1 MDSSR
6 KCATD
11 ADHLAP
17 DLQNVV
23 LGTTKAGIK
32 GNFTVKYESEKT
44 SKSSSKSEASEQPS
58 LSKYFSQPAPSLS
71 STASF
76 FDQISSSSNDSA
88 MMTSVRESSSSQDL
102 FLAATS
108 PAPVKSLSAS
118 SVASPSVSTNPAPSA
133 VKANGKG
140 DVVKE
145 KLNSPEQEIPTDIS
159 IQGGSKVEPVVC
171 KIFASQDTSK
181 DSSGA
186 SGEVFFDMLGGTA
199 ASNNK
204 PPQMPSSQR
213 IDLTIPTMCTSG
225 TNSIGTSPDF
235 TTTTEG
241 SFLTPSEDTTPTPT
255 GDPFSSMLNEEQFS
269 KSSSTHPS
277 ETDRRRDAWIPSERT
292 RNALI
297 TAATSPPGTYFPE
310 RELLTMP
317 GVVLEEDMVD
327 TVHEVVSHYL
337 GEVEA
342 SKRKV
347 LTANDVTQDERGLR
361 ELIQAGCYRAAINLT
376 GRLLT
381 IYGQG
386 VGRAGHPSK
395 HTVHSIQLWFTRIAL
410 HVKLRS
416 FSLAEVESEPF
427 GNLDQ
432 PDLYFQFYPELYGGR
447 MGSMVPFSFRLLLA
461 ELPQYSTKYQDAFNR
476 LHELLAT
483 IRKILANLNAGQ
495 CEDGSPAELSANDK
509 NESKKLWNTREIRV
523 LHSIVN
529 CALYQ
534 KDFSL
539 AVEVLELL
547 LTRESGVHQKRA
559 LQSALGRVYLQLGD
573 VAGAER
579 HFALARDL
587 RQQHSLSGIGPITG
601 TPASDLRE
609 LVDRGLMAVAQN
621 AFQEAYECFHKASSL
636 DPGNIMLFNNMGVCL
651 LYLGRLKE
659 ALALLEGAVNN
670 NPTRGLHESLLLNV
684 CTLYELEGSYSSR
697 KKLNMLKLLSK
708 YKGDGMNIA
717 CLKLQM

>member
-1 MDSSR
+1 MESKKSVSEVNEFV
-6 KCATD
+6 
-11 ADHLAP
+11 P
-17 DLQNVV
+17 DLQNIV
-23 LGTTKAGIK
+23 LGAAKPNVK
-32 GNFTVKYESEKT
+32 GSFSVKYESEK
-44 SKSSSKSEASEQPS
+44 SNKSNTKTESRDQPS
-58 LSKYFSQPAPSLS
+58 LSKYFSQPTQSLS

-76 FDQISSSSNDSA
+76 FDQLSSSNNDSA

-102 FLAATS
+102 FLAAAS
-108 PAPVKSLSAS
+108 PAPVKSHSAS
-118 SVASPSVSTNPAPSA
+118 SVAASSNNSTLNFNSVSTNSL
-133 VKANGKG
+133 KSNIR
-140 DVVKE
+140 
-145 KLNSPEQEIPTDIS
+145 SPEQEIPTDRT

-171 KIFASQDTSK
+171 KIFASQSVSK
-181 DSSGA
+181 DGA
-186 SGEVFFDMLGGTA
+186 AFFDMLGGSGA
-199 ASNNK
+199 NGKLS
-204 PPQMPSSQR
+204 QSQSSQR
-213 IDLTIPTMCTSG
+213 MDLNLPSSNNNNNG
-225 TNSIGTSPDF
+225 SSSIGTSPDF

-241 SFLTPSEDTTPTPT
+241 SFLTPSESATPTHI
-255 GDPFSSMLNEEQFS
+255 GDPFSSILSEETFG
-269 KSSSTHPS
+269 KSSNPS
-277 ETDRRRDAWIPSERT
+277 EADRRRDVWIPSDRT
-292 RNALI
+292 RHSLI
-297 TAATSPPGTYFPE
+297 MAATSPPGTYFPE

-347 LTANDVTQDERGLR
+347 LNANDVTQDERGLR

-395 HTVHSIQLWFTRIAL
+395 HTVHSIQLWYTRIAL

-447 MGSMVPFSFRLLLA
+447 MGSLVPFSFRLLLA
-461 ELPQYSTKYQDAFNR
+461 ELPQYSTKYQDAFKR
-476 LHELLAT
+476 LHELLANV
-483 IRKILANLNAGQ
+483 RKILSNLNAGL
-495 CEDGSPAELSANDK
+495 CEDGSPAELSPNDRS
-509 NESKKLWNTREIRV
+509 ESKKLWTSREVRV

-547 LTRESGVHQKRA
+547 LSRESSVHQKRA

-573 VAGAER
+573 VIGAEK
-579 HFALARDL
+579 HFVLARDL
-587 RQQHSLSGIGPITG
+587 KQQHSGIGPITG
-601 TPASDLRE
+601 SPPPDLRE

-621 AFQEAYECFHKASSL
+621 AFQEAYECFHKASTL
-636 DPGNIMLFNNMGVCL
+636 EPGNIMLYNNMGVCL

-659 ALALLEGAVNN
+659 ALAVLEGSINN

-684 CTLYELEGSYSSR
+684 CTLYELEGSYSHR

>member
-6 KCATD
+6 KCTTD

-44 SKSSSKSEASEQPS
+44 SKSSSKSEVSEQPS

-145 KLNSPEQEIPTDIS
+145 KINLPEQEIPTDIS

-361 ELIQAGCYRAAINLT
+361 EL
-376 GRLLT
+376 
-381 IYGQG
+381 
-386 VGRAGHPSK
+386 
-395 HTVHSIQLWFTRIAL
+395 IQLWFTRIAL